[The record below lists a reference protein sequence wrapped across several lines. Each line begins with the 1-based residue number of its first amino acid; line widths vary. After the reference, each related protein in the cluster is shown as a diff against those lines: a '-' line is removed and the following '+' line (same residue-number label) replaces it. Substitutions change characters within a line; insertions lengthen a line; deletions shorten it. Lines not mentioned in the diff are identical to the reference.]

1 MYDTRRDEARQSK
14 GPFFLRVYIY
24 IYNKYM
30 IIKTIIIIINEGLAE
45 LAKLFLDH

>member
-1 MYDTRRDEARQSK
+1 MRLGETKPVRARGLSFDACICK
-14 GPFFLRVYIY
+14 YNIY
-24 IYNKYM
+24 I